1 MSNFFQLLTF
11 IHKKDQILSKNL
23 HEILLNSYK
32 YQEITNIYLQDNL
45 FGVVD
50 IVFTSNE
57 GYHRFDI

>member
-1 MSNFFQLLTF
+1 MEGSVLNILKAEWKVSDTSSAHWASN
-11 IHKKDQILSKNL
+11 
-23 HEILLNSYK
+23 LNSYK
-32 YQEITNIYLQDNL
+32 YQEIAHIYLQDNL